1 MLLNNFTA
9 IVMDNR
15 KKVDVDIFSKENELD
30 NLGFIFTLKHI
41 LYLLIV
47 MWVFKCS
54 PRKNDYGV
62 CNGF

>member
-1 MLLNNFTA
+1 
-9 IVMDNR
+9 MDNR

-30 NLGFIFTLKHI
+30 NLGFIFTLKQI

-54 PRKNDYGV
+54 PRKNYYGV